1 MEKQVTTDQGLV
13 SIKIWGAELYPE
25 IAPLVLMHDSLGS
38 VNLWREF
45 PEQLLERL
53 QRPIIAY
60 DRLGFGNSDSR
71 AVLPNLDFIAEEAK
85 HYFPQIKTALG
96 FKEYLVL
103 GHSVGGAMAVEIGAS
118 DPDCL
123 AVITIAAQAFVEKQ
137 TLKSISEAKLLF
149 TQDGQ
154 LEKLERWHG
163 ANARWVLSAWTD
175 VWLNPDFA
183 EWRLTDALNELKSPV
198 LAIHGEL
205 DEYGSQAFPQYIHD
219 QSAGPSDQVIIPDCA
234 HVPHRT
240 NAEQV
245 LESIEQFL
253 KTNLVTDQQ

>member
-1 MEKQVTTDQGLV
+1 MEKQVTTDQGQV
-13 SIKIWGAELYPE
+13 NIKMWGSELYPE
-25 IAPLVLMHDSLGS
+25 RAPLVLLHDSLGS

-53 QRPIIAY
+53 KRPIIAY

-71 AVLPNLDFIAEEAK
+71 AALPNLDFIAEEAR
-85 HYFPQIKTALG
+85 HYFPQIKAALG
-96 FKEYLVL
+96 LKEYLVL

-137 TLKSISEAKLLF
+137 TLKSIGEAKGLF

-175 VWLNPDFA
+175 VWLHPDFA
-183 EWRLTDALNELKSPV
+183 EWHLTGALNALKSPV

-205 DEYGSQAFPQYIHD
+205 DEYGSQAFPKYIHD
-219 QSAGPSDQVIIPDCA
+219 QSAGLSEQVIIPGCA

-245 LESIEQFL
+245 LESIERFL
-253 KTNLVTDQQ
+253 KTNLVTDQ